1 MHVLIFGDARS
12 FQKQVMY
19 AYNVM
24 FNFGTGMENV
34 TPLKNKTLFQYGAFK
49 CEPASEPS
57 AHH

>member
-1 MHVLIFGDARS
+1 MI
-12 FQKQVMY
+12 Y

-34 TPLKNKTLFQYGAFK
+34 THMKNRTIFLFGAFK
-49 CEPASEPS
+49 CGPAFELL